1 VHRITQRLR
10 PPADTPLY
18 ESGSLEEVLW
28 RGAEADI
35 AHRADTDGAS
45 VNWLMVAE
53 AQRFPALAAM
63 VACKRR
69 PAEVVGQIAAALE
82 REARADALA
91 IEPPAF
97 AAEQF
102 LQPVVTLPQAVPS
115 ASAHCPQHYGSPSP
129 LKSPSARSTDCFRL
143 RRSSRTIRQIAFGS
157 TPS

>member
-1 VHRITQRLR
+1 VAR
-10 PPADTPLY
+10 
-18 ESGSLEEVLW
+18 
-28 RGAEADI
+28 AEADI
-35 AHRADTDGAS
+35 AHRADTDGVS

-53 AQRFPALAAM
+53 AQRFPELAAM
-63 VACKRR
+63 VACERR

-82 REARADALA
+82 RHARRRLGDRA
-91 IEPPAF
+91 PAF

-102 LQPVVTLPQAVPS
+102 LQPVVSLPPAVPS